1 MFFNSIILFCYLDA
15 PSAPSGPMVVKDLK
29 KDSLTIEWKAPIDD
43 GGLQISKYS
52 IEKCDPQKG
61 VWMKVADVDRDIESY
76 SIQKLLNNAQYLFRV
91 TASNPIGESEPLESE
106 AISIKKAIGKF
117 IFIIFLNSKLN
128 QFCIKKKS

>member
-1 MFFNSIILFCYLDA
+1 MI
-15 PSAPSGPMVVKDLK
+15 VKDLK

-43 GGLQISKYS
+43 GGLQIIKYS

-61 VWMKVADVDRDIESY
+61 VWMKVADVERDIESY

-117 IFIIFLNSKLN
+117 VL
-128 QFCIKKKS
+128 

>member
-1 MFFNSIILFCYLDA
+1 MLLHLFYYTPLHTDT

-43 GGLQISKYS
+43 GGLQIVKYS

-106 AISIKKAIGKF
+106 PISIKKSIG
-117 IFIIFLNSKLN
+117 IYS
-128 QFCIKKKS
+128 